1 MASKARDLS
10 KFVEFGRK
18 IIGVGKN
25 YRPNGSPQQPPPVED
40 PLIFL
45 KPSSTYL
52 RPGGKIKIPTGRDEI
67 IHEVE
72 LGVVIGKTGMNI
84 SESEAMDHVGGYALA
99 LDMTDLDLIFDKS
112 EPKTVPYPWLLGKGF
127 DTATP
132 ISDLIPK
139 CEIPDPNNVR
149 LWLKVDGEMKQD
161 GNTCDM
167 IYKIPH
173 LISFVSCYMSLEEGD
188 LLLTGTPECGP
199 RYVKRGQDIT
209 CGLDDKIEMTFPI
222 SKC

>member
-1 MASKARDLS
+1 M
-10 KFVEFGRK
+10 
-18 IIGVGKN
+18 
-25 YRPNGSPQQPPPVED
+25 
-40 PLIFL
+40 
-45 KPSSTYL
+45 
-52 RPGGKIKIPTGRDEI
+52 
-67 IHEVE
+67 
-72 LGVVIGKTGMNI
+72 
-84 SESEAMDHVGGYALA
+84 
-99 LDMTDLDLIFDKS
+99 
-112 EPKTVPYPWLLGKGF
+112 PYPWLLGKGF

-139 CEIPDPNNVR
+139 CEIPDPNDVR

-209 CGLDDKIEMTFPI
+209 CGLGDKIEMTFPI
-222 SKC
+222 FKC